1 MKSLIN
7 LLLAT
12 LLLAGNCYAFTKED
26 STSKAD
32 TPFVTVD
39 RHVSDFNSLHISGPF
54 DVHIA
59 QGTTES
65 VTLDAPKE
73 LLDRIVTEVNSGEL
87 RISNK
92 HDNWGWSEKSWWSD
106 KSWWRHHKKIV
117 VHITVKNLNSI
128 KLSGSGSALFEEGI
142 SASSLKLMVRGSG
155 NMQGKVDV
163 KQLESHI
170 SGSGGIKLSGTA
182 ESSSI
187 SVTGSGNFTAPE
199 LITSNSAVHLSGSG
213 GAKIN
218 ANDKVDAAI
227 SGSGGV
233 SYTGTAKMVTSKK
246 SGSGSI
252 SRF

>member
-1 MKSLIN
+1 MKLFIK
-7 LLLAT
+7 LLLAV
-12 LLLAGNCYAFTKED
+12 LLISGNCYAFANPQATLQ
-26 STSKAD
+26 AD
-32 TPFVTVD
+32 TSFVTVD

-54 DVHIA
+54 DVFII

-65 VTLDAPKE
+65 LKLDAPKE
-73 LLDRIVTEVNSGEL
+73 ILDRIVTVVNNREL
-87 RISNK
+87 KISNK

-106 KSWWRHHKKIV
+106 KSWWRHNKKIV
-117 VHITVKNLNSI
+117 VHVTVKDLNSI
-128 KLSGSGSALFEEGI
+128 KLSGSGSALFEEGL

-163 KQLESHI
+163 KKLESHI
-170 SGSGGIKLSGTA
+170 SGSGNIKLSGTA

-233 SYTGTAKMVTSKK
+233 SYTGTAKIVNSKK

>member
-1 MKSLIN
+1 MKSFIK

-12 LLLAGNCYAFTKED
+12 LLVAGNCYAFAKPH
-26 STSKAD
+26 STLQAD
-32 TPFVTVD
+32 TTFVTVD

-59 QGTTES
+59 QGTAEL

-73 LLDRIVTEVNSGEL
+73 ILERIVTEVNNGEL
-87 RISNK
+87 NISNK

-117 VHITVKNLNSI
+117 VHVTVKDLNSI
-128 KLSGSGSALFEEGI
+128 KLSGSGSALFEQGI
-142 SASSLKLMVRGSG
+142 AANSLKLIVRGSG

-163 KQLESHI
+163 KKLESHI

-182 ESSSI
+182 ESSAI
-187 SVTGSGNFTAPE
+187 SVTGSGNFTAPD

-213 GAKIN
+213 EAKIN

-233 SYTGTAKMVTSKK
+233 SYTGTAKKVTSKK

>member
-1 MKSLIN
+1 MKSFIK

-12 LLLAGNCYAFTKED
+12 LLVAGNSYAFTKPH
-26 STSKAD
+26 STLQAD
-32 TPFVTVD
+32 TTFVTVD

-54 DVHIA
+54 DVHIT

-65 VTLDAPKE
+65 VTLTAPKE
-73 LLDRIVTEVNSGEL
+73 ILDRIVTEVNSGEL
-87 RISNK
+87 KISNK
-92 HDNWGWSEKSWWSD
+92 HDNWGWNEKSWWSD

-117 VHITVKNLNSI
+117 VHVTVKDLNSI
-128 KLSGSGSALFEEGI
+128 KLSGSGSALFEEGL
-142 SASSLKLMVRGSG
+142 SVTSLKLMIRGSG
-155 NMQGKVDV
+155 NIEGKVAV
-163 KQLESHI
+163 KKLESSI
-170 SGSGGIKLSGTA
+170 SGSGSIKLSGTA
-182 ESSSI
+182 ENSSI
-187 SVTGSGNFTAPE
+187 SVTGSGNFSAPE

-233 SYTGTAKMVTSKK
+233 SYTGTAKIVNSKK

>member
-1 MKSLIN
+1 MKSFIK

-12 LLLAGNCYAFTKED
+12 LLVVGNCYAFAKPHPTLQ
-26 STSKAD
+26 TD
-32 TPFVTVD
+32 TTFVTVD

-54 DVHIA
+54 DIYIT

-65 VTLDAPKE
+65 VTLTAPKE
-73 LLDRIVTEVNSGEL
+73 ILDRIVTEVNSGEL

-106 KSWWRHHKKIV
+106 KSWWRHHKKIL
-117 VHITVKNLNSI
+117 VHVTVKDLNSI
-128 KLSGSGSALFEEGI
+128 KLSGSGSALFEAGI
-142 SASSLKLMVRGSG
+142 TTNALKLTLRGSG
-155 NMQGKVDV
+155 NIVGKVQV
-163 KQLESHI
+163 KKLESSI

-182 ESSSI
+182 ESSTI
-187 SVTGSGNFTAPE
+187 GVTGSGSFTAPE

-218 ANDKVDAAI
+218 ATDKVDAAI

-233 SYTGTAKMVTSKK
+233 SYTGTAKIVNAKK
-246 SGSGSI
+246 SGSGSVN
-252 SRF
+252 RF

>member
-1 MKSLIN
+1 MKSFIK
-7 LLLAT
+7 LLLVT
-12 LLLAGNCYAFTKED
+12 LFIAGNSYAFAQTKATIQDD
-26 STSKAD
+26 ST
-32 TPFVTVD
+32 FVTVD
-39 RHVSDFNSLHISGPF
+39 RHLIGFNNLHISGPF
-54 DVHIA
+54 DVHIR
-59 QGTTES
+59 QGTAES

-73 LLDRIVTEVNSGEL
+73 ILDRIVTEVNSGEL
-87 RISNK
+87 KISNK
-92 HDNWGWSEKSWWSD
+92 HDNWGWNEKSWWSD
-106 KSWWRHHKKIV
+106 KSWWRHHKKII
-117 VHITVKNLNSI
+117 VHVTVTDLNSI

-142 SASSLKLMVRGSG
+142 TTNTLKLTVRGSG
-155 NMQGKVDV
+155 NIEGKVQV
-163 KQLESHI
+163 KKLESSI

-199 LITSNSAVHLSGSG
+199 LVTSNSAVHLSGSG

-233 SYTGTAKMVTSKK
+233 SYTGTAKIVTSKK